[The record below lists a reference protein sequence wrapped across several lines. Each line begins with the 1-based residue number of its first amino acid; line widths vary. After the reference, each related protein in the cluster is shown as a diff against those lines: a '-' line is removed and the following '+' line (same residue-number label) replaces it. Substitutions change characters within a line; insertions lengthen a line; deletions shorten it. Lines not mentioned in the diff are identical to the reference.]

1 MRVFSTRKGQQD
13 IVAGCQKHRTFIHID
28 FSVAVGKMVGLGKWK
43 SSLIHCNWEIGP
55 NIHWF
60 MRQQFSS
67 HESRPLEKA
76 STPPP
81 LLTNEC
87 EGRCEKNGRQS
98 GLYSSTAL
106 SIASRKIIC
115 LFGGHWHRNLLADGH
130 ERANEGGHM
139 PIKNR
144 TFFKHFLT
152 DDQTGETRNT
162 LKSCL
167 N

>member
-1 MRVFSTRKGQQD
+1 MEKFSQSF
-13 IVAGCQKHRTFIHID
+13 IVT
-28 FSVAVGKMVGLGKWK
+28 GKSGLIYIGSCASSFLHTNQGHWK
-43 SSLIHCNWEIGP
+43 
-55 NIHWF
+55 
-60 MRQQFSS
+60 
-67 HESRPLEKA
+67 KA